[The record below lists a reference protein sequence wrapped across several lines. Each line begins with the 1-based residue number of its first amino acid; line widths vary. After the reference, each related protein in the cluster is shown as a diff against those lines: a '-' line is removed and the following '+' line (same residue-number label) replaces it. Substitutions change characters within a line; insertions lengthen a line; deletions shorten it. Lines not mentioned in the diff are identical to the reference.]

1 MDQSMTVE
9 PIPLRDL
16 RPWALLAAFLIVVIY
31 LVTLD
36 QGALSRGGLFLHE
49 LMHDGR
55 HLLAVP
61 CH

>member
-1 MDQSMTVE
+1 MNNAAAT

-16 RPWALLAAFLIVVIY
+16 RPALFAAAFALVVLY
-31 LVTLD
+31 LVSFD
-36 QGALSRGGLFLHE
+36 QGALSQSGSTLHE

-55 HLLAVP
+55 HLLGVP

>member
-1 MDQSMTVE
+1 MNTAAPT

-16 RPWALLAAFLIVVIY
+16 RPAVLAAAFALLLIY
-31 LVTLD
+31 LVSFD
-36 QGALSRGGLFLHE
+36 QGALSQSGSILHE

>member
-1 MDQSMTVE
+1 MNTAAPS

-16 RPWALLAAFLIVVIY
+16 RPALLAAAIALLVIY

-36 QGALSRGGLFLHE
+36 QGALSQSGTLLHE

-55 HLLAVP
+55 HLLGVP